1 MCEPLLAGFRQ
12 SGRAWTRSGAVS
24 GLRWQSKIRT
34 KASCKRISSEAKLS
48 RHTNLYFAQPLN
60 CRKTCFRMTTSNSS
74 RPKRP
79 LALHKVLSCR
89 EVQTTVLYYTC
100 AQDRG
105 NMEHSSTTIFRFSHL
120 SDHRKVGVGDVHAW
134 LVVLKDRK
142 DLLSGAKSHYALI
155 NPKSEPQLTTGI
167 KKI

>member
-24 GLRWQSKIRT
+24 GLRWQSKMRT
-34 KASCKRISSEAKLS
+34 KALSKRVSSEAKLS

-60 CRKTCFRMTTSNSS
+60 CRKTCFRMTSSNSS

-89 EVQTTVLYYTC
+89 EVQSVLIIHARKIEATWST
-100 AQDRG
+100 AQPP
-105 NMEHSSTTIFRFSHL
+105 SFVSHT
-120 SDHRKVGVGDVHAW
+120 SV
-134 LVVLKDRK
+134 
-142 DLLSGAKSHYALI
+142 I
-155 NPKSEPQLTTGI
+155 IEKSESVTCMRGL
-167 KKI
+167 